1 MPFEI
6 GSKLRLSV
14 SHIGLLKILLIA
26 GGRCACGI
34 SYIVA
39 LNLF

>member
-14 SHIGLLKILLIA
+14 SHIGLLKILKILLIA
-26 GGRCACGI
+26 DGRWRSVFRA
-34 SYIVA
+34 
-39 LNLF
+39 